1 MQNKSPYEA
10 LYFQRLNALDSALR
24 NVVLSVQSE
33 YYTRQSLKLLVHD
46 ARLKLKAM
54 DFWLRYL
61 EPVAY
66 KKLNGPLPVEWETE
80 VFEKFEKPYR
90 WEGAGLTLAEL
101 YLDKTHFSA
110 DRLQKPIE
118 PSIQILDVYRAVSI
132 DSQLKNPDRF
142 FMPIGYFC

>member
-1 MQNKSPYEA
+1 MKRFIAPIFLGAFLSLGFINLRPMQNKSPYEA

-80 VFEKFEKPYR
+80 VFEKFEKLYR
-90 WEGAGLTLAEL
+90 
-101 YLDKTHFSA
+101 
-110 DRLQKPIE
+110 
-118 PSIQILDVYRAVSI
+118 
-132 DSQLKNPDRF
+132 
-142 FMPIGYFC
+142 